1 MRKKV
6 AESKKNRIVRWPLF
20 YVVLFLVTVILIA
33 ATVLWIESTQAA
45 SERTINTL
53 GEFYLGEITE
63 RNVGSITSEL
73 EKKTRQMERTLT
85 VLDENHLQSEEAVRQ
100 FIHMVQ
106 QINGLDMFALVDKDG
121 MVYTS
126 DSTFSGISRFGFLSE
141 KITETEI
148 HMVKSYGTRTMIII
162 ATPVSYESGDGIPVV
177 SCFTGLNI
185 ESIISTDQL
194 QSAEN
199 KTYCSL
205 FTQNG
210 ENLLSQQGEYKNG
223 KSLFDI
229 LEESADFAAGYSL
242 EKLKDD
248 WKNGR
253 EGYTVYYR
261 ESTGNTYVYYKTV
274 PGTDMIITSLM
285 RESNIN
291 EVVEVGT
298 QKMLRSS
305 MIYLII
311 VVVFLFLLFL
321 MIIRVIQD
329 IKKSQQENE
338 QFKIAGALS
347 NDYSDI
353 FLMEPLQDTTST
365 MKVKGQ
371 MIDARKREV
380 RSYRGTWKEYVER
393 FVVAE
398 DMEKVLSTVEAEHL
412 CAILKDIPEYTLDFR
427 AKLDDGIH
435 YFQVKF
441 VKIAGDENRLIVGFR
456 NIDIQ
461 MQAELERQKVLQDAL
476 ASAQHANRAKTTF
489 LNNMSHDIRTPM
501 NAIIGYTSLAAAHID
516 RPEQVQDYLTKIQ
529 TASSHLMSL
538 INDVLDMS
546 RIESGKVK
554 IEEQEVNLPEMIH
567 DLRTIVQ
574 ADINAKQL
582 EFFIDTVDIIHE
594 DIICDKLRLN
604 QILLNLLSNAMKFTK
619 PGGTVSLRIIQKQ
632 DAPKGYAGY
641 EFRVKDTGIGMSE
654 EFQEHIFEAF
664 TREQSSTVSGIQG
677 TGLGMAI
684 TRSIVDIMGG
694 TISVSSRPGK
704 GTEFVVKLQFRVCG
718 APVKYEAVP
727 ELQGLRALVADD
739 DANTCMSI
747 SSMMSVIGMRA
758 EWTTSGKEAVL
769 RTQFAI
775 DQGDEFHAYIID
787 WLMPDM
793 NGIEVVRRIRHM
805 IGESKPIIIL
815 TAYDWSSI
823 EEEAREAG
831 VTGFCSKPLFMSE
844 LRDILSRPYAV
855 RPKGR
860 GSEKPQI
867 DYTGKRL
874 LLVEDNELNQ
884 EIAAEIL
891 KGMGFAIDIVADGT
905 VAVEKMKAAVPGQYD
920 LILMDIQMP
929 HMDGYEATRQ
939 IRKLADT
946 AIANIP
952 IVAMTANAF
961 EEDRQKAFAA
971 GMNGHIAKPIDVSKL
986 TETLKNIVTV
996 QSHADE

>member
-1 MRKKV
+1 
-6 AESKKNRIVRWPLF
+6 
-20 YVVLFLVTVILIA
+20 
-33 ATVLWIESTQAA
+33 
-45 SERTINTL
+45 
-53 GEFYLGEITE
+53 
-63 RNVGSITSEL
+63 
-73 EKKTRQMERTLT
+73 
-85 VLDENHLQSEEAVRQ
+85 
-100 FIHMVQ
+100 
-106 QINGLDMFALVDKDG
+106 
-121 MVYTS
+121 
-126 DSTFSGISRFGFLSE
+126 
-141 KITETEI
+141 
-148 HMVKSYGTRTMIII
+148 
-162 ATPVSYESGDGIPVV
+162 
-177 SCFTGLNI
+177 
-185 ESIISTDQL
+185 
-194 QSAEN
+194 
-199 KTYCSL
+199 
-205 FTQNG
+205 
-210 ENLLSQQGEYKNG
+210 
-223 KSLFDI
+223 
-229 LEESADFAAGYSL
+229 
-242 EKLKDD
+242 
-248 WKNGR
+248 
-253 EGYTVYYR
+253 
-261 ESTGNTYVYYKTV
+261 
-274 PGTDMIITSLM
+274 
-285 RESNIN
+285 
-291 EVVEVGT
+291 
-298 QKMLRSS
+298 
-305 MIYLII
+305 
-311 VVVFLFLLFL
+311 
-321 MIIRVIQD
+321 
-329 IKKSQQENE
+329 
-338 QFKIAGALS
+338 
-347 NDYSDI
+347 
-353 FLMEPLQDTTST
+353 
-365 MKVKGQ
+365 
-371 MIDARKREV
+371 
-380 RSYRGTWKEYVER
+380 
-393 FVVAE
+393 
-398 DMEKVLSTVEAEHL
+398 
-412 CAILKDIPEYTLDFR
+412 
-427 AKLDDGIH
+427 
-435 YFQVKF
+435 
-441 VKIAGDENRLIVGFR
+441 
-456 NIDIQ
+456 
-461 MQAELERQKVLQDAL
+461 
-476 ASAQHANRAKTTF
+476 
-489 LNNMSHDIRTPM
+489 MSHDIRTPM

-654 EFQEHIFEAF
+654 EFQKHIFEAF

-747 SSMMSVIGMRA
+747 SSLMSVIGMRA

-775 DQGDEFHAYIID
+775 DQGDEFHAYIFD

-860 GSEKPQI
+860 GSEKPRI

-971 GMNGHIAKPIDVSKL
+971 GMNGHIAKPIDVSKR